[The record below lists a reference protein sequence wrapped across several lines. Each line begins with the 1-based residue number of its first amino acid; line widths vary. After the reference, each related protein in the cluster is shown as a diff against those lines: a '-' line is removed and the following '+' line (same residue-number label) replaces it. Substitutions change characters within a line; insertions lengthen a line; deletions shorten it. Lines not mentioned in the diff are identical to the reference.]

1 MRIELLPMAVLKGV
15 ADEPI
20 LSYPFAKLYYL
31 QWNRPHVIATREQ
44 GLLIKRLMPGT
55 TANSLSAV
63 SENTQYP
70 PFDIPK
76 EEITGIALV
85 IGHVNLE

>member
-1 MRIELLPMAVLKGV
+1 
-15 ADEPI
+15 
-20 LSYPFAKLYYL
+20 
-31 QWNRPHVIATREQ
+31 
-44 GLLIKRLMPGT
+44 MPGT